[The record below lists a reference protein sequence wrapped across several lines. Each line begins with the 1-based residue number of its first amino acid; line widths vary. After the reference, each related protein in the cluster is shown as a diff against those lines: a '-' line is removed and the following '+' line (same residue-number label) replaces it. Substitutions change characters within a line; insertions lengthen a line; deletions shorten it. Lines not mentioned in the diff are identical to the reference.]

1 MAYQAAVP
9 APRHKAE
16 KDPHHWADT
25 PENFVSS
32 GPMRLLSWQHNQR
45 LEWEANPFY
54 NGAHKVGIQK
64 LVQLIGAPAVGW
76 FNSWLNK
83 EIDYI
88 PILQPQELEQ
98 VINDNELAQYL
109 HSFNNFQIQYLSF
122 DCLRPPFDN
131 LLLRQALSHAVD
143 REPFCSKVM
152 LGTRV
157 PAFSMLPPDFPAYNP
172 ELKSIQEFN
181 VEKAHA
187 LFCLVIPSFVFAI
200 LLQII
205 FSVWLGWLP
214 TGGWS
219 SPRHWIMPV
228 LANSLAPILVLQRYT
243 RASMTDAMRANYVRT
258 ARAKGL
264 SRKRIMFVHVFKN
277 ALTPLLTVGGPLA
290 AGLVVGSFFVE
301 SIFRIP
307 GIGFYFV
314 TAISARD
321 YPMIMA
327 TTLVWTLIIS
337 LAYLITDF
345 LYALADPRVTLVKE
359 E

>member
-1 MAYQAAVP
+1 MVRYILTRIAGLFGVLFIVSVITFALMHTVPGGPFDARALEKQQMVPENIKRQLNEKYGLDKPVWKQYTLFVRNAILLDFGYSMAYPNRTV
-9 APRHKAE
+9 
-16 KDPHHWADT
+16 
-25 PENFVSS
+25 
-32 GPMRLLSWQHNQR
+32 
-45 LEWEANPFY
+45 
-54 NGAHKVGIQK
+54 VGIFREQWSYS
-64 LVQLIGAPAVGW
+64 LQLGLLTFIFSIVVGVGLGIVSAIKP
-76 FNSWLNK
+76 NSFL
-83 EIDYI
+83 DY
-88 PILQPQELEQ
+88 
-98 VINDNELAQYL
+98 
-109 HSFNNFQIQYLSF
+109 F
-122 DCLRPPFDN
+122 
-131 LLLRQALSHAVD
+131 
-143 REPFCSKVM
+143 
-152 LGTRV
+152 GTGV
-157 PAFSMLPPDFPAYNP
+157 
-172 ELKSIQEFN
+172 SI
-181 VEKAHA
+181 
-187 LFCLVIPSFVFAI
+187 FCLVIPSFVFAI
-200 LLQII
+200 LLQVI

-243 RASMTDAMRANYVRT
+243 RASMTDAMKANYVRT

-264 SRKRIMFVHVFKN
+264 SRKRIMFIHVFKN

-290 AGLVVGSFFVE
+290 AGLIVGSFFVE

-314 TAISARD
+314 SAIGSRD

-337 LAYLITDF
+337 LAYLLTDL

>member
-1 MAYQAAVP
+1 MVRYILTRIAGLLGVLFVVSIITFALMHSVPGGPFDARALEKQQMVPENIKRQLNEKYGLNEPVWKQYMLFVQNAVLLDFGYSMAYPNRTVIGIFREQWSYSLQLGLLTFIFSLIVGVGLGISSAIKP
-9 APRHKAE
+9 NSIF
-16 KDPHHWADT
+16 DYFGT
-25 PENFVSS
+25 GVS
-32 GPMRLLSWQHNQR
+32 
-45 LEWEANPFY
+45 
-54 NGAHKVGIQK
+54 I
-64 LVQLIGAPAVGW
+64 
-76 FNSWLNK
+76 
-83 EIDYI
+83 
-88 PILQPQELEQ
+88 
-98 VINDNELAQYL
+98 
-109 HSFNNFQIQYLSF
+109 
-122 DCLRPPFDN
+122 
-131 LLLRQALSHAVD
+131 
-143 REPFCSKVM
+143 
-152 LGTRV
+152 
-157 PAFSMLPPDFPAYNP
+157 
-172 ELKSIQEFN
+172 
-181 VEKAHA
+181 
-187 LFCLVIPSFVFAI
+187 FCLVIPSFVFAI
-200 LLQII
+200 LLQVI

-243 RASMTDAMRANYVRT
+243 RTSMRDAMRANYVRT

-264 SRKRIMFVHVFKN
+264 SKKRIMFVHVFKN

-290 AGLVVGSFFVE
+290 AGLIVGSFFVE

-314 TAISARD
+314 SAIGSRD

-337 LAYLITDF
+337 LAYLITDL

>member
-1 MAYQAAVP
+1 MVRYILTRIAGLFGVLFIVSVITFALMHAVPGGPFDARALEKQQMVPENIKRQLNEKYGLDEPVWKQYTLFVRNAVLLDFGYSMAYPNRTVIGIFREQWSYSLQLGLLTFIFSLIVGVGLG
-9 APRHKAE
+9 
-16 KDPHHWADT
+16 
-25 PENFVSS
+25 VSS
-32 GPMRLLSWQHNQR
+32 AIKP
-45 LEWEANPFY
+45 
-54 NGAHKVGIQK
+54 
-64 LVQLIGAPAVGW
+64 
-76 FNSWLNK
+76 NSIL
-83 EIDYI
+83 DY
-88 PILQPQELEQ
+88 
-98 VINDNELAQYL
+98 
-109 HSFNNFQIQYLSF
+109 F
-122 DCLRPPFDN
+122 
-131 LLLRQALSHAVD
+131 
-143 REPFCSKVM
+143 
-152 LGTRV
+152 GTGV
-157 PAFSMLPPDFPAYNP
+157 
-172 ELKSIQEFN
+172 SI
-181 VEKAHA
+181 
-187 LFCLVIPSFVFAI
+187 FCLVIPSFVFAI
-200 LLQII
+200 LLQVI

-243 RASMTDAMRANYVRT
+243 RASMRDAIKANYVRT

-290 AGLVVGSFFVE
+290 AGLIVGSFFVE

-314 TAISARD
+314 SAIGSRD

-337 LAYLITDF
+337 LAYLITDL